1 MVGVK
6 RCTATQRAAVRAFQK
21 GRISIQ
27 AARILN
33 TSNGIVPHT
42 IYWLP
47 AHVGSV
53 KDVALNPNQS
63 AHAAARALTDRAA
76 LEMGDDHIADDDT
89 GHKDTPTTHNE
100 IAKYYYMVRRVLPPP
115 HSKINIAQVVSLRL
129 LQTHSYPSLA

>member
-1 MVGVK
+1 M
-6 RCTATQRAAVRAFQK
+6 
-21 GRISIQ
+21 
-27 AARILN
+27 N

-53 KDVALNPNQS
+53 KGVALNPNQS

-76 LEMGDDHIADDDT
+76 LEMGDDHIADDGT